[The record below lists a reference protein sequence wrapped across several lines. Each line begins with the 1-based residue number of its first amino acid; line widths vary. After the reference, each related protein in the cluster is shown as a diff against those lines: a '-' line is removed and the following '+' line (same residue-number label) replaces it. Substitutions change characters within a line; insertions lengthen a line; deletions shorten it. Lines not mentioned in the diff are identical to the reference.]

1 VHQLREVLGE
11 RVRTILPNLLP
22 YFSSATSTDASAP
35 AHFGLRGIA
44 NLLSGD
50 TDQLLLFWYGWK
62 TAPRRATEAPFE
74 LIVACRGVKVDLEKS
89 GRARMMTH
97 LPRHRKQ
104 IADANFLAMTDL
116 LEAYGKAA
124 MTRDELRE
132 QAAPDLAR
140 LKQYEDLCRKLE
152 DDILIM
158 LGTASP
164 LKPR

>member
-1 VHQLREVLGE
+1 
-11 RVRTILPNLLP
+11 
-22 YFSSATSTDASAP
+22 
-35 AHFGLRGIA
+35 
-44 NLLSGD
+44 
-50 TDQLLLFWYGWK
+50 
-62 TAPRRATEAPFE
+62 
-74 LIVACRGVKVDLEKS
+74 
-89 GRARMMTH
+89 MMMR

-140 LKQYEDLCRKLE
+140 LKEYEDLCCKLE

-158 LGTASP
+158 IGSASP
-164 LKPR
+164 LRTR